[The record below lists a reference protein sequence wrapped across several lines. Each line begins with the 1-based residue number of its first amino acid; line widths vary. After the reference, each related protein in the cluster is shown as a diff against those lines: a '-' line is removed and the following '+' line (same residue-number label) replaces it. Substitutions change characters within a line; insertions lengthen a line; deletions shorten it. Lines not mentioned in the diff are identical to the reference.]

1 MRSTQVI
8 VNNLRK
14 GDLAA
19 LSQFR
24 ELIIRKYK
32 TQDAEKIF
40 IYSAYELMLTDLN
53 ESDIKIAKLFNS
65 RMEETAEFVD
75 ELVLKQDSAVF
86 LSASQAALI
95 LKKTNTGLNS
105 INKSDIYEKIGSA
118 IDNNK
123 EDIQAL
129 DQSQTFIIP
138 ENAVNE
144 HALVDRSLNFFIFNN
159 FGVDEKR
166 LVDILMRYQHL
177 LETKIIAA
185 PNDPETIQRLD
196 FVISALKSLSSDLEP
211 KDKLEFFKHANEI
224 IQKTTPH
231 DPRERTFLDILKA
244 MFSRLIHPESYTK
257 SQEKQAEVV
266 ELYLFKQ
273 RYCDMMRQSDEGEKQ
288 SLSQSDEYD
297 DKTAKP

>member
-1 MRSTQVI
+1 MRPTQVI

-24 ELIIRKYK
+24 ERIIRKYK

-40 IYSAYELMLTDLN
+40 IYSTYELMLTDLN
-53 ESDIKIAKLFNS
+53 DSDIKIAKLFNS

-86 LSASQAALI
+86 LSAAQAALI
-95 LKKTNTGLNS
+95 LKKTSVDLKNTD
-105 INKSDIYEKIGSA
+105 KSDIYQKIGSA
-118 IDNNK
+118 IDKNK
-123 EDIQAL
+123 EAIQVL
-129 DQSQTFIIP
+129 DQSQTFILP
-138 ENAVNE
+138 EKAVNE
-144 HALVDRSLNFFIFNN
+144 NALVDRSLNFFILNN

-177 LETKIIAA
+177 LETKIDAT

-196 FVISALKSLSSDLEP
+196 FVVSALKSLSSDLEP
-211 KDKLEFFKHANEI
+211 EDKLVFFKHANDI
-224 IQKTTPH
+224 IQKITPH
-231 DPRERTFLDILKA
+231 DPRERTFLDILKD
-244 MFSRLIHPESYTK
+244 MFSRLIHSKSYAK
-257 SQEKQAEVV
+257 SQEKQQEVV

-273 RYCDMMRQSDEGEKQ
+273 RYCDIMRQSDKGEKQ
-288 SLSQSDEYD
+288 SLSESDESD
-297 DKTAKP
+297 DETAKP